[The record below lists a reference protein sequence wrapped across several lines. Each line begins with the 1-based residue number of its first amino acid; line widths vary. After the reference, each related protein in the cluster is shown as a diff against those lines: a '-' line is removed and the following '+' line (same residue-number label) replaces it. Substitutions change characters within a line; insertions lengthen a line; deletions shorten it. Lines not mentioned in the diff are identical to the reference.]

1 MTRNG
6 VRRIVLG
13 LAVACFVGA
22 MVVMGISLWARV
34 NLGGGHVA
42 TASLFATTVF
52 LGCCGGV
59 LYVMS
64 LPRRP
69 VGNEIVRS
77 DAMGEIRGDDSRR

>member
-6 VRRIVLG
+6 VRRLVLG
-13 LAVACFVGA
+13 LAIACFVGA
-22 MVVMGISLWARV
+22 MVVLGICLWALV

-42 TASLFATTVF
+42 TASLIASTVF

-69 VGNEIVRS
+69 LS
-77 DAMGEIRGDDSRR
+77 

>member
-6 VRRIVLG
+6 VRRLVLG
-13 LAVACFVGA
+13 LAIACFVGA
-22 MVVMGISLWARV
+22 MVVLGISLWALV

-42 TASLFATTVF
+42 TASLIATAVF

-69 VGNEIVRS
+69 LP
-77 DAMGEIRGDDSRR
+77 